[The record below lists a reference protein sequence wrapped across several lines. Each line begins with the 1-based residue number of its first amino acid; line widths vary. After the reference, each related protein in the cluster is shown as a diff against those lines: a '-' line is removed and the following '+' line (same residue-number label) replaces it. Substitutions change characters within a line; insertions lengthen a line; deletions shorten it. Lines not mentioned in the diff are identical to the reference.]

1 VEEVKAP
8 THRNNDAWPE
18 VLKRFATAGESVNA
32 FCRREGLCANSF
44 RRWRERLAGPTT
56 LEAKPSA
63 GAAQPDFVDLGSL
76 GPAPVKAAR
85 LELKLDLGGG
95 VMLHLV
101 RG

>member
-1 VEEVKAP
+1 MEEVKRG
-8 THRNNDAWPE
+8 HRDSEGWRE

-44 RRWRERLAGPTT
+44 RRWRGRLAGPT

-63 GAAQPDFVDLGSL
+63 GAVQPDFVDLGSL
-76 GPAPVKAAR
+76 GPASGKAAR
-85 LELKLDLGGG
+85 LELKVDLGGG